1 MTVKNIYPWGNFVI
15 DDETGLPQLTRG
27 LFYRVTRG
35 GFGFWEV
42 QLRRKRKFW
51 FSKKEE
57 SRTYGVEKSITPRNI
72 LDGSA
77 HALTKYLN
85 RDPRTGDNS
94 LLGDY
99 PTGKLEER

>member
-15 DDETGLPQLTRG
+15 NDETGLPQLTRG
-27 LFYRVTRG
+27 LFYRVTRTG
-35 GFGFWEV
+35 MGHWEV

-57 SRTYGVEKSITPRNI
+57 SRTYGVGSSITPDTI
-72 LDGSA
+72 LAGSA
-77 HALTKYLN
+77 QALDRYMN
-85 RDPRTGDNS
+85 RDSRTGDNS

-99 PTGKLEER
+99 PR